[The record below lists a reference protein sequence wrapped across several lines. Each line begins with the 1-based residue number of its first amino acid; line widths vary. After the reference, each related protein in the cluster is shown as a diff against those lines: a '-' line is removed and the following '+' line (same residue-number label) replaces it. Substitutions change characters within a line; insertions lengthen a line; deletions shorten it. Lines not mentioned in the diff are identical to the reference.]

1 MKTKYITIAILII
14 AVISGCAYQQ
24 VAMKKDYDFTKIKRV
39 AVVGF
44 AGYSGF
50 RNSGDVV
57 ADEFIM
63 QLLNKG
69 MSVIERSRIDVLMRE
84 RQIRQMDS
92 ETAKDIGKILGVD
105 VVITGSVVKYVED
118 NKSIIYNT
126 DKDGRTTSQITMS
139 EARTEIYARMIDV
152 QSGEIVWTSRNHDVA
167 LDIADAVSYTVSGLL
182 STLKW

>member
-1 MKTKYITIAILII
+1 MKIKFII
-14 AVISGCAYQQ
+14 IGIIISVFCGCAYQQ
-24 VAMKKDYDFTKIKRV
+24 VAIKKGYDFSKIKRV

-44 AGYSGF
+44 SGYSNF

-63 QLLNKG
+63 QLINKG
-69 MSVIERSRIDVLMRE
+69 FSVIERSRIDVLMRE

-105 VVITGSVVKYVED
+105 VIITGSVIKYVED
-118 NKSIIYNT
+118 NKSTVYNT
-126 DKDGRTTSQITMS
+126 DSDGRMTSQITMS
-139 EARTEIYARMIDV
+139 EARSEITARMIDV
-152 QSGEIVWTSRNHDVA
+152 QSGEIVWTSRNQDVA
-167 LDIADAVSYTVSGLL
+167 FDIADAVSYTVSGLL